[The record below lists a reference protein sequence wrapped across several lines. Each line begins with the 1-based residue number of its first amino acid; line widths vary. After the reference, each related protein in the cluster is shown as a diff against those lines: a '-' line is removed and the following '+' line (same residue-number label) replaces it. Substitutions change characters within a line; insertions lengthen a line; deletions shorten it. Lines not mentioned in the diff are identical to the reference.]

1 MNTRL
6 ELGRIAGIPIFLDMF
21 FVLVILLFS
30 SRWFTAGSTEM
41 MSAGLVIVVGLIL
54 SILLH
59 ELGHAFAARAFK
71 IGVSHIDLTGLGGIA
86 HFERSLP
93 PSVIVRTIVYL
104 AGPAANLVLWWAF
117 FKLGVMALD
126 AQKAMLAT
134 PLMILSSVN
143 MQLLI
148 FNLLPAYPLD
158 GGHTLDAWIAKIA
171 GTDWALRIVGSLG
184 LVSAAFIGWLA
195 LPSSF
200 FMLLLAFFLV
210 QMNWEAI
217 QSAGRFRG
225 RR

>member
-21 FVLVILLFS
+21 FVLIIILFS
-30 SRWFTAGSTEM
+30 SRWFTSGNSQM
-41 MSAGLVIVVGLIL
+41 MSAGLVIVIGLIL

-59 ELGHAFAARAFK
+59 ELGHAAAARIFK

-86 HFERSLP
+86 HFDRSLP

-104 AGPAANLVLWWAF
+104 AGPAANLLLWYAF
-117 FKLGVMALD
+117 WFLGLKALD
-126 AQKAMLAT
+126 AQKSMLAT
-134 PLMILSSVN
+134 PLMLLSSVN
-143 MQLLI
+143 MQLMI

-158 GGHTLDAWIAKIA
+158 GGHTLDAWVAKIA
-171 GTDWALRIVGSLG
+171 GSDWALRVVGVLG
-184 LVSAAFIGWLA
+184 LAVAAFVGYLA
-195 LPSSF
+195 LPTSF
-200 FMLLLAFFLV
+200 FMLLLAFFLA
-210 QMNWEAI
+210 QTNWEAL